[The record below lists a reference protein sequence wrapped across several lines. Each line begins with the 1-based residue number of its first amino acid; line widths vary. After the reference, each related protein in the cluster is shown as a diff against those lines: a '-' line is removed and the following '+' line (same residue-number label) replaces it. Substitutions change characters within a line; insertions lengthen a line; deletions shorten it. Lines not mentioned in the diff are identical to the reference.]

1 MNELLL
7 FGINEEEIKEI
18 NEKSN
23 VLKDVTDKEI
33 KDRINLLREINCE
46 DKIIKNIIISNP
58 DYLNRSV
65 DDILKLIK
73 KLLELNIE
81 RIDITFDGNPWLLN
95 KDDLEI
101 DEFIKEKKES
111 GMDYEDILDLI
122 DSGMVD

>member
-95 KDDLEI
+95 KDDFEI

>member
-7 FGINEEEIKEI
+7 FGISEEEIKDI
-18 NEKSN
+18 GEKSK
-23 VLKDVTDKEI
+23 VLKDITDKEI
-33 KDRINLLREINCE
+33 KDRINLLKEINCN
-46 DKIIKNIIISNP
+46 DKTIKNIIISNP

-65 DDILKLIK
+65 NDILKLIK

-81 RIDITFDGNPWLLN
+81 RIDITFDSNPWLLN
-95 KDDLEI
+95 KDDFEI
-101 DEFIKEKKES
+101 DEFIKDKKES

>member
-33 KDRINLLREINCE
+33 KDRINILREINCE

-95 KDDLEI
+95 KDDFEI

>member
-95 KDDLEI
+95 KDDFEI

-111 GMDYEDILDLI
+111 GMDFEDILDLI

>member
-23 VLKDVTDKEI
+23 VLKEVTDKEI

-95 KDDLEI
+95 KDDFEI

>member
-23 VLKDVTDKEI
+23 ILKEVTDNEI

-95 KDDLEI
+95 KDDFEI

>member
-23 VLKDVTDKEI
+23 VLKEVTDKEI

-95 KDDLEI
+95 KDDFEI

-111 GMDYEDILDLI
+111 GMDFEDILDLI

>member
-23 VLKDVTDKEI
+23 VLKEVTDKEI

-81 RIDITFDGNPWLLN
+81 RIDITFDSNPWLLN
-95 KDDLEI
+95 KDDFEI
-101 DEFIKEKKES
+101 DEFIKDKKES

>member
-23 VLKDVTDKEI
+23 VLKEVTDKEI

-81 RIDITFDGNPWLLN
+81 RIDITFDKP
-95 KDDLEI
+95 
-101 DEFIKEKKES
+101 FIYLIRDKNTGEVWFMGS
-111 GMDYEDILDLI
+111 VYEPKTK
-122 DSGMVD
+122 

>member
-23 VLKDVTDKEI
+23 VLKEVTDKEI

-95 KDDLEI
+95 KDDFEI
-101 DEFIKEKKES
+101 DKFIKEKKES

>member
-23 VLKDVTDKEI
+23 VLKEVTDKEI

-95 KDDLEI
+95 KDDFEI
-101 DEFIKEKKES
+101 DEFIKDKKES